1 MRIKNAFKI
10 LLGNLNLMYK
20 AIVYRFICTAVV
32 GLIAY
37 FAVYSGVKNILQ
49 NPQSIA
55 FVESL
60 QNMLRDFISGK
71 GIASNT
77 VADSFAEFS
86 QMLATNASNIAVVG
100 LENMLCLF
108 VLRLLYGCGDYAFA
122 KLYDGFMSSMTDR
135 GFIATYF
142 SEFGR
147 AMLYSLIY
155 SSISLVCEIVVYT
168 VAVYIVVYGLNVIS
182 VFSIFLSLAFLV
194 FSMSMKYTLLSRFLP
209 NMVCAGLKTG
219 KAFVGTMPKRKNF
232 TALLSSFALLIV
244 VFFYINVSFGI
255 FTLYTGLILSLPITS
270 LYVIC
275 VELVDYY
282 TVKGR
287 SYYID
292 YNNVYSPK
300 EKDENAEMLKYL

>member
-10 LLGNLNLMYK
+10 LLGDLSLMYK
-20 AIVYRFICTAVV
+20 AVVYRFICTALV

-37 FAVYSGVKNILQ
+37 FAVYSGLKNIF
-49 NPQSIA
+49 QSTQAVA
-55 FVESL
+55 FIESL

-77 VADSFAEFS
+77 VAASFADFS
-86 QMLATNASNIAVVG
+86 QMLASNASNIVLVSI
-100 LENMLCLF
+100 ETILF
-108 VLRLLYGCGDYAFA
+108 LFILRLLYGCGDYAFA

-135 GFIATYF
+135 SFIATYF
-142 SEFGR
+142 SNFGS

-155 SSISLVCEIVVYT
+155 SSISLACEIVVYT
-168 VAVYIVVYGLNVIS
+168 VAVYIVVYGINVIS
-182 VFSIFLSLAFLV
+182 VFSIFLSLTFLV

-209 NMVCAGLKTG
+209 NMACGQMKAG
-219 KAFVGTMPKRKNF
+219 KAFVCTMPKRKNF

-244 VFFYINVSFGI
+244 VFFYINLSFGI

-282 TVKGR
+282 TIKGR

-292 YNNVYSPK
+292 YNTVYSPK